1 MDDTDAHIAIIGAG
15 IAGIATAYHL
25 AVRHGCKNV
34 ILMDCAPPMSFTS
47 AQSGENYRDWW
58 PHPVMSR
65 FINHSIDL
73 MEQIAAETDN
83 RIHLTRRGYAL
94 ATREGGADAMV
105 AALPSQSSADA
116 VRVHDK
122 ASSTYQPADTAHWH
136 QAPEGVD
143 VLAGG
148 ALVHKAF
155 PQFGRDIT
163 AVAHIR
169 RAGDVSGQ
177 QLGSVMLE
185 AFKAADGRLVQADVA
200 AVRKAARFQIEARA
214 DGEPHRVSSDV
225 LVNAAGPYL
234 GAVAAMLDVSLPVE
248 TVLQQKIAFE
258 DRAGAVPRPAP
269 FVVDLDRQVIDWSEE
284 ERDLLAGSEST
295 LRFAA
300 EMPGGIHCRPE
311 GGASGSW
318 VKLGWAYN
326 SDPSAPLRTPPLET
340 HFPEI
345 VLRGAARLQPALKTY
360 FGRLPRGM
368 AHYGGYYTMTRENWP
383 LVGPMGPEDAFMVGA
398 LSGFGTMA
406 ACAAG
411 ALCADW
417 ITGAALPSYAHALSL
432 MRYGDA
438 GLMAELEAQDS
449 RGIL

>member
-1 MDDTDAHIAIIGAG
+1 
-15 IAGIATAYHL
+15 
-25 AVRHGCKNV
+25 
-34 ILMDCAPPMSFTS
+34 MSFTS

-73 MEQIAAETDN
+73 MERIAVETDN

-94 ATREGGADAMV
+94 ATREGDADAMV
-105 AALPSQSSADA
+105 AALPAHSSADA

-122 ASSTYQPADTAHWH
+122 ASSTYRTVDTSDWH
-136 QAPEGVD
+136 RSPEGVD
-143 VLAGG
+143 VLGG
-148 ALVHKAF
+148 AALIARMF
-155 PQFGRDIT
+155 PQFSPDIT

-185 AFKAADGRLVQADVA
+185 AFKAAGGRLIRAGVTAVQ
-200 AVRKAARFQIEARA
+200 KAARFQIETRT
-214 DGEPHRVSSDV
+214 DGEPRRVNSDM

-234 GAVAAMLDVSLPVE
+234 NAVAAMLDTALPVE
-248 TVLQQKIAFE
+248 NVLQQKIAFE
-258 DRAGAVPRPAP
+258 DRSGAVPRLAP
-269 FVVDLDRQVIDWSEE
+269 FVVDLDRQTIDWSDE
-284 ERDLLAGSEST
+284 ERDLLVYGEST
-295 LRFAA
+295 ARFAA
-300 EMPGGIHCRPE
+300 ELPGGIHCRPE
-311 GGASGSW
+311 GGVSGSW

-326 SDPSAPLRTPPLET
+326 AEPCPPERSAPLDP

-345 VLRGAARLQPALKTY
+345 VLRGAARLQPALKSY
-360 FGRLPRGM
+360 YGRLPQRM
-368 AHYGGYYTMTRENWP
+368 SHYGGYYTMTRENWP
-383 LVGPMGPEDAFMVGA
+383 LVGPMGPPDAFVVGA

-417 ITGAALPSYAHALSL
+417 VSDKDLPSYAQAMSL
-432 MRYGDA
+432 TRYNDPV
-438 GLMAELEAQDS
+438 LMAELEAQES

>member
-1 MDDTDAHIAIIGAG
+1 MNDMDVHIAIIGAG

-25 AVRHGCKNV
+25 VVRHGCTNV
-34 ILMDCAPPMSFTS
+34 ALMDCAAPMSFTS

-58 PHPVMSR
+58 PQPVMSR

-83 RIHLTRRGYAL
+83 RINLTRRGYAL

-122 ASSTYQPADTAHWH
+122 ASSAYQPISTADWR
-136 QAPEGVD
+136 QAPQGVD
-143 VLAGG
+143 VLAGP
-148 ALVHKAF
+148 ALIAKVF
-155 PQFGRDIT
+155 PQFAPDIA

-185 AFKAADGRLVQADVA
+185 AVKAAGGRLIRSDVIAVQ
-200 AVRKAARFQIEARA
+200 KASRFKIEARA
-214 DGEPHRVSSDV
+214 DGRPCRVSSDI
-225 LVNAAGPYL
+225 LVNAAGPYVN
-234 GAVAAMLDVSLPVE
+234 AVAAMLDTSLPVE
-248 TVLQQKIAFE
+248 NVLQQKIAFE
-258 DRAGAVPRPAP
+258 DRAGAVPRLAP
-269 FVVDLDRQVIDWSEE
+269 FVVDLDRQAIDWSDE
-284 ERDLLAGSEST
+284 ERELLAGDEST
-295 LRFAA
+295 ARFAA

-311 GGASGSW
+311 GGVSGRW

-326 SDPSAPLRTPPLET
+326 NDPAAPQRTPPLEP
-340 HFPEI
+340 HFSEI
-345 VLRGAARLQPALKTY
+345 VLRGAARLQPELKAY
-360 FGRLPRGM
+360 YGRLPRHLS
-368 AHYGGYYTMTRENWP
+368 HYGGYYTMTRENWP
-383 LVGPMGPEDAFMVGA
+383 LIGPMGPPGAFVVGA

-417 ITGAALPSYAHALSL
+417 IMGKELPTYAQALSL
-432 MRYGDA
+432 MRYDDT